1 MCSISSVRLMLKP
14 HSGME
19 NSESFFLAG
28 PSPSESH
35 RTRAAFNVSE
45 VGGHG
50 WSAAQGP
57 SDSAAM
63 NFTISSPAN
72 AVIGRYN
79 LSLLVTSGNKIFSR
93 YLGQFVLLFN
103 PWCPGR
109 WQCLCSWTQLTLL
122 LSCLHRAAPSSCLSL
137 GCHRLQ
143 SQLCAQRSGFTIWKS
158 CCHHPTPFVP

>member
-1 MCSISSVRLMLKP
+1 MLKS

-19 NSESFFLAG
+19 TSDSFFLAG
-28 PSPSESH
+28 PYPAESH
-35 RTRAAFNVSE
+35 HTRAVFDLSE
-45 VGGHG
+45 AGGSG

-57 SDSAAM
+57 SDSGSM

-79 LSLLVTSGNKIFSR
+79 LTLRVTSGNKIFSR

-109 WQCLCSWTQLTLL
+109 CQCLCSWTQLTLL
-122 LSCLHRAAPSSCLSL
+122 LSYLHRAAPSSCLSL
-137 GCHRLQ
+137 GRQRLQ
-143 SQLCAQRSGFTIWKS
+143 SQLCAQRSGSTTLKS
-158 CCHHPTPFVP
+158 CCHHPTPFLP